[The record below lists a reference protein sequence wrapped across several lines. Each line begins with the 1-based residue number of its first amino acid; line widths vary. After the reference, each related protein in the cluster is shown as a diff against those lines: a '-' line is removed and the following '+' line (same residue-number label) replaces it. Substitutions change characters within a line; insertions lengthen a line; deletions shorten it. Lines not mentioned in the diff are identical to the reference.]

1 MKCILITGA
10 AGFIGYHVTR
20 SLLDRGDQVIGLD
33 NLNDYYDVT
42 LKEDRL
48 KQFERY
54 DNFTFIKGDI
64 TDFDGLE
71 SIFKK
76 YQIDVVCNLAAQVGV
91 RYSISNP
98 FAYQK
103 SNIEGFLN
111 IIELS
116 KRYNVANFVYA
127 SSSSVYGNNK
137 KIPFSESDSVD
148 NPISMYAATKK
159 SNELIA
165 HSYSHLFRL
174 NCTGLRFF
182 TVYGP
187 WGRPDMAIFKFT
199 RAISNGEP
207 IEVYN
212 YGKMKRD
219 FTYIDDI
226 VQGVLASID
235 TPIHYDIFNIGN
247 SNPVELKYL
256 IECIEKELEVT
267 AKKKLMPLQPG
278 DVLDTFADISHAKD
292 KFGFEPKIGI
302 EEGIKRFV
310 EWYKSY
316 FLSNHNLRS

>member
-33 NLNDYYDVT
+33 NLNDYYDIT

-48 KQFERY
+48 KQLEPN
-54 DNFTFIKGDI
+54 DNFTFIKGDLI
-64 TDFDGLE
+64 NFKELE
-71 SIFKK
+71 AVFQK

-91 RYSISNP
+91 RNSIIDP

-116 KRYNVANFVYA
+116 KRYNVSNFVYA
-127 SSSSVYGNNK
+127 SSSSIYGNNK

-148 NPISMYAATKK
+148 KPISMYAATKK

-174 NCTGLRFF
+174 NCIGLRFF

-199 RAISNGEP
+199 CAISNGES

-226 VQGVLASID
+226 VQGVLVSID
-235 TPIHYDIFNIGN
+235 NPMRYDIFNIGN
-247 SNPVELKYL
+247 SNTVELKYL
-256 IECIEKELEVT
+256 IECIERELGVT

-292 KFGFEPKIGI
+292 KLGFEPKVGI
-302 EEGIKRFV
+302 EKGIKKFV

-316 FLSNHNLRS
+316 FPSHTNL